1 MNKFVFK
8 YILIVNGDIKEWFET
23 LNQASKALGY
33 YQNNERLYGSKSM
46 YIAKIIIADGEV
58 VE

>member
-1 MNKFVFK
+1 MSKFVFK

-23 LNQASKALGY
+23 LNQASAALSY
-33 YQNNERLYGSKSM
+33 YQNNERLYRSKSM